1 MDEVFIVKLPNPIDI
16 CCSKRPVGRPRSEGT
31 RAAIL
36 ASAYEFLE
44 TLPVA
49 EITTVHIARKAGAST
64 ATVYRWWST
73 KEALLLDAFMDRIEA
88 LKELHDAG
96 TPLERLRSHVLEIG
110 RFFSGKSG
118 IVVARLLT
126 AIQDNAVLRE
136 EFLGRVIQPETQDK
150 HDLVAE
156 AVLSGELPASTDISF
171 FLDCIIG
178 PLVGRLLKHQS
189 PINDEFV
196 LAVFDHVVAGV
207 RAIALAKS
215 GMLYTQA
222 TSPKLP

>member
-1 MDEVFIVKLPNPIDI
+1 MKLPNPIDI

-64 ATVYRWWST
+64 ATVYRWWAT
-73 KEALLLDAFMDRIEA
+73 KEALLLDAFMDRLEA
-88 LKELHDAG
+88 IREPHDEG
-96 TPLERLRSHVLEIG
+96 TPLERLRSHLLEVG
-110 RFFSGKSG
+110 RFFAGKSG
-118 IVVARLLT
+118 IVIARLLT

-136 EFLGRVIQPETQDK
+136 EFLNRVIQPETKGK

-156 AVLSGELPASTDISF
+156 AVLSGELPASTDIHF
-171 FLDCIIG
+171 FLDCIFG
-178 PLVGRLLKHQS
+178 PLIGRLLKHQS
-189 PINDEFV
+189 PVNDEYV
-196 LAVFDHVVAGV
+196 LAVFDHVVAGA
-207 RAIALAKS
+207 RAIANQKS
-215 GMLYTQA
+215 
-222 TSPKLP
+222 